1 VIHRDRLVLLSFMNP
16 IGNTSSP
23 ITPQPYVTLIPEE
36 GMNEDLDEFVTSTPS
51 MTNAA
56 LADVENRVG
65 EAATTFSTVL
75 QPIATSPPLFRT
87 TSSPGATSG
96 RTTASTTTS
105 TGTETTPTTSRTTM
119 PPRNSTASR
128 RPTTRTIV
136 RNGGSKGRSKA
147 KNLTRLFSTTR
158 PSRATVAGNM
168 TAQSMSLM
176 MNSLADLDHPENL
189 NLELQTGK
197 AALSDCAAGRNSQS
211 LTSHRSLKG
220 RLDAGDI
227 CESRD

>member
-1 VIHRDRLVLLSFMNP
+1 
-16 IGNTSSP
+16 
-23 ITPQPYVTLIPEE
+23 
-36 GMNEDLDEFVTSTPS
+36 
-51 MTNAA
+51 
-56 LADVENRVG
+56 
-65 EAATTFSTVL
+65 
-75 QPIATSPPLFRT
+75 
-87 TSSPGATSG
+87 
-96 RTTASTTTS
+96 
-105 TGTETTPTTSRTTM
+105 
-119 PPRNSTASR
+119 
-128 RPTTRTIV
+128 
-136 RNGGSKGRSKA
+136 
-147 KNLTRLFSTTR
+147 
-158 PSRATVAGNM
+158 M